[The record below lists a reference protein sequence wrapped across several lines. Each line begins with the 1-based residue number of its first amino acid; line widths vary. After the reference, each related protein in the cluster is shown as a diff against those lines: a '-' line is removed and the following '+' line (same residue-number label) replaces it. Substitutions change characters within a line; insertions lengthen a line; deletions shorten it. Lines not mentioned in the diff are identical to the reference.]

1 MAAHVDPDNLQP
13 GTQVGVYTVVR
24 RVGAGGFGTLYQV
37 ERDGK
42 HYALK
47 LSRERLGSLT
57 PEKRKRFEDRTD
69 REVAALKS
77 LRHPNIV
84 SIYAVDRWPELETGY
99 PFLVMEFVEG
109 ERIDAWCRASSPSL
123 LRICVV
129 FEKIGRAV
137 HHMHERQ
144 LFHRDLKS
152 ENVLVRSD
160 GEPVLIDFGI
170 ARARASYRV
179 TRQLDVVGTSTHY
192 APEYLN
198 HVYSE
203 AFERGVDFEWT
214 AATDL
219 HAVGYMLYE
228 LLAGRPPF
236 SGDSEPEIWRAIQT
250 VVPRAP
256 SLANTRAPGALD
268 NVVLKLLEKD
278 PRDRFQSGEDL
289 ADAIQ
294 RIRDEKLADAA
305 WTGPFD
311 VLTEAP
317 GAVVTTAARP
327 RRARAAGG
335 DDGEIEPIR
344 SSAGTKPRPTGVDDF
359 LSTTPLMQALENGTR
374 PGTAPAGPVVDD
386 VPFAAPTSVKP
397 LFVVPGAE
405 AAAITQTPRANALPV
420 VPSAIRRVKEQIER
434 GEKAK
439 AKTPPVG
446 VMIGLALA
454 AVLLAFFAIVGR
466 SSRADPRPSSLI
478 EKVKKE
484 SATSRAA
491 ATMDGAA
498 PPPPPVATSIP
509 LPPPPSAPQ
518 PTRVPV
524 PAAAPTSAPS
534 DSDARS
540 IDREL
545 VARYGGRPKVKSAA
559 GGTAR
564 DGSGTAGA
572 AQEPGWMR
580 RSQPLHAP
588 PRVSAANAPLR
599 IPTGAHIAVRLL
611 TTLDSRTVGNGP
623 VEAKLP
629 RPFVVR
635 GEVVLPAG
643 TLIYGQASAT
653 DGRFTI
659 RFAKLRLPD
668 DREID
673 FTGLAMDHDDGT
685 PGLAASRR
693 IAADPVPGDGLGT
706 TIAKN
711 TAGVL
716 LNTFTGGVAQDV
728 ARGAGQTA
736 LSHQDAVA
744 GGRGDAQLLD
754 PGVLFD
760 VWVERAF

>member
-1 MAAHVDPDNLQP
+1 MPAHVDPDNLEP
-13 GTQVGVYTVVR
+13 GTSVGVYTVVR

-42 HYALK
+42 SYALK

-84 SIYAVDRWPELETGY
+84 AIYAVDRWPELETGY

-109 ERIDAWCRASSPSL
+109 ERLDAWCRAGPPSL
-123 LRICVV
+123 LRICEV

-228 LLAGRPPF
+228 ILAGRPPF

-250 VVPRAP
+250 VVPAAP
-256 SLANTRAPGALD
+256 SLVNPRAPGALD

-278 PRDRFQSGEDL
+278 PRDRYQSGAEL

-294 RIRDEKLADAA
+294 RIRDDRTSDPA

-311 VLTEAP
+311 KPLGTSA
-317 GAVVTTAARP
+317 AVVTTAARP
-327 RRARAAGG
+327 RRSPARGA
-335 DDGEIEPIR
+335 DDGDIEPIR
-344 SSAGTKPRPTGVDDF
+344 SSTARKAARGADD
-359 LSTTPLMQALENGTR
+359 TPPAR
-374 PGTAPAGPVVDD
+374 VPPGAVPAGPVIDE
-386 VPFAAPTSVKP
+386 VPFAAPSGVRP
-397 LFVVPGAE
+397 AFVPPATETPAARPPSPNAVPP
-405 AAAITQTPRANALPV
+405 I
-420 VPSAIRRVKEQIER
+420 PSAVRRVKDQIELGDR
-434 GEKAK
+434 RSRKL
-439 AKTPPVG
+439 PPVG
-446 VMIGLALA
+446 LMLGLGAV
-454 AVLLAFFAIVGR
+454 AVLLAFLAFAGG
-466 SSRADPRPSSLI
+466 SSRAAQKPSSLL
-478 EKVKKE
+478 ERVTE
-484 SATSRAA
+484 DARSGDPATG
-491 ATMDGAA
+491 TGA
-498 PPPPPVATSIP
+498 PPRAPVATSLP
-509 LPPPPSAPQ
+509 LPPPATISQPSRAPE
-518 PTRVPV
+518 VPQ
-524 PAAAPTSAPS
+524 AQTSAPS
-534 DSDARS
+534 AADARG

-545 VARYGGRPKVKSAA
+545 VERYGGRPTIPNTADASAPGA
-559 GGTAR
+559 GEAH
-564 DGSGTAGA
+564 
-572 AQEPGWMR
+572 EPQWMR
-580 RSQPLHAP
+580 RSHPLFAP
-588 PRVSAANAPLR
+588 ARVAAANAPLG
-599 IPTGAHIAVRLL
+599 IPMGAHIPVLLL
-611 TTLDSRTVGNGP
+611 TLLDSRTVGNGP
-623 VEAKLP
+623 VEARLA
-629 RPFVVR
+629 RPFVIR
-635 GEVVLPAG
+635 GDVVLPAG
-643 TLIYGQASAT
+643 TLIYGQASSS

-659 RFAKLRLPD
+659 RFLKMRLPD

-673 FTGLAMDHDDGT
+673 FAGLAMDHDDRR

-693 IAADPVPGDGLGT
+693 ISAAAPVQDDGLGKS
-706 TIAKN
+706 IAKSS
-711 TAGVL
+711 AGVL
-716 LNTFTGGVAQDV
+716 LGTVTGGIAQDV
-728 ARGAGQTA
+728 ARGAGETA
-736 LSHQDAVA
+736 LRHQDSAPA
-744 GGRGDAQLLD
+744 ASEDALLLD
-754 PGVLFD
+754 PGLLFD

>member
-1 MAAHVDPDNLQP
+1 MPAHVDPDNLQP
-13 GTQVGVYTVVR
+13 GTSVGVYTVVR

-84 SIYAVDRWPELETGY
+84 AIYAVDRWPELETGY
-99 PFLVMEFVEG
+99 PFLVMAFVEG
-109 ERIDAWCRASSPSL
+109 ERLDAWCRAGPPSL
-123 LRICVV
+123 ARICEV

-228 LLAGRPPF
+228 ILAGRPPF

-250 VVPRAP
+250 VVPPAP
-256 SLANTRAPGALD
+256 SLVNSRAPGALD

-278 PRDRFQSGEDL
+278 PRDRYQSGAEL

-294 RIRDEKLADAA
+294 RMREDRVSDPA

-311 VLTEAP
+311 MPVGTP

-327 RRARAAGG
+327 RRGPARRA
-335 DDGEIEPIR
+335 DDGDIEPIR
-344 SSAGTKPRPTGVDDF
+344 SSTARKSAPSGLDLLAR
-359 LSTTPLMQALENGTR
+359 TPMMQALDKGVR
-374 PGTAPAGPVVDD
+374 PGAAPAGPVVDE
-386 VPFAAPTSVKP
+386 VPFTAPSGVRP
-397 LFVVPGAE
+397 AFVPPGTEAPGA
-405 AAAITQTPRANALPV
+405 PPPPSNALPPI
-420 VPSAIRRVKEQIER
+420 PSAVMRVKEQIELGDRR
-434 GEKAK
+434 GRKL
-439 AKTPPVG
+439 PPVG
-446 VMIGLALA
+446 VMLGLGAA
-454 AVLLAFFAIVGR
+454 AVLLSFFALIGS
-466 SSRADPRPSSLI
+466 SSRAAQKPSSLI
-478 EKVKKE
+478 ERVNRE
-484 SATSRAA
+484 AASGDAVTAAGTPARA
-491 ATMDGAA
+491 
-498 PPPPPVATSIP
+498 PVVASIP
-509 LPPPPSAPQ
+509 LPPPATAPEPSRAPVA
-518 PTRVPV
+518 P
-524 PAAAPTSAPS
+524 AAPTSAPS
-534 DSDARS
+534 PADARG

-545 VARYGGRPKVKSAA
+545 VARYGGRPTVPGATDTSAP
-559 GGTAR
+559 GGGEAH
-564 DGSGTAGA
+564 
-572 AQEPGWMR
+572 EPEWMR

-588 PRVSAANAPLR
+588 TRVAAANAPLG
-599 IPTGAHIAVRLL
+599 IPTGAHIPARLL
-611 TTLDSRTVGNGP
+611 TMLDSRTVGNGP
-623 VEAKLP
+623 VEVKLP

-643 TLIYGQASAT
+643 TLIYGQASSS

-659 RFAKLRLPD
+659 RFLKLRLPD

-673 FTGLAMDHDDGT
+673 FAGLAMDRDDGR
-685 PGLAASRR
+685 PGLAACRR
-693 IAADPVPGDGLGT
+693 VAAAAPVQGDGVAKS
-706 TIAKN
+706 IAKN

-716 LNTFTGGVAQDV
+716 LGTVTGGVAQDV
-728 ARGAGQTA
+728 VRGAGQTA
-736 LSHQDAVA
+736 LSHQDSVAV
-744 GGRGDAQLLD
+744 GGGEALLLD

>member
-1 MAAHVDPDNLQP
+1 MPAHVDPDNLQA
-13 GTQVGVYTVVR
+13 GTSVGVYTVVR

-109 ERIDAWCRASSPSL
+109 QRLDAWCRTGSPSL
-123 LRICVV
+123 LRICEV

-152 ENVLVRSD
+152 ENVLVRAD

-228 LLAGRPPF
+228 ILAGRAPF

-250 VVPRAP
+250 VVPPAP
-256 SLANTRAPGALD
+256 SLVNPSAPGALD

-278 PRDRFQSGEDL
+278 PRDRYQSGTEL

-294 RIRDEKLADAA
+294 RIRDDKLGDSA

-311 VLTEAP
+311 VAPEAL
-317 GAVVTTAARP
+317 GTVVTTAARP
-327 RRARAAGG
+327 RPVLGRVADEG
-335 DDGEIEPIR
+335 DIEPIL
-344 SSAGTKPRPTGVDDF
+344 SMAGPRRATSGVDDF
-359 LSTTPLMQALENGTR
+359 LSTTPLMQALEKGAR
-374 PGTAPAGPVVDD
+374 PGVPAGPVVDE
-386 VPFAAPTSVKP
+386 VPFAAPSGVRP
-397 LFVVPGAE
+397 VFVAPADAP
-405 AAAITQTPRANALPV
+405 AAPASQRSNGPPE

-434 GEKAK
+434 ADRGTRKL
-439 AKTPPVG
+439 PPVG
-446 VMIGLALA
+446 VMVGLGAV
-454 AVLLAFFAIVGR
+454 AVLLGFLAIVGS
-466 SSRADPRPSSLI
+466 SSRAEPKPSSLF
-478 EKVKKE
+478 EKVRNGADAGDAA
-484 SATSRAA
+484 SAA
-491 ATMDGAA
+491 APTPA
-498 PPPPPVATSIP
+498 PVVPSIP
-509 LPPPPSAPQ
+509 LPPPPPAPESRRASV
-518 PTRVPV
+518 T
-524 PAAAPTSAPS
+524 ATAPTSAPS
-534 DSDARS
+534 AADARS
-540 IDREL
+540 IDRAL
-545 VARYGGRPKVKSAA
+545 VERYGGRPTIPGIA
-559 GGTAR
+559 
-564 DGSGTAGA
+564 SGTAAQGNAESGA
-572 AQEPGWMR
+572 TPEWMR

-588 PRVSAANAPLR
+588 VRVAATNAPLG
-599 IPTGAHIAVRLL
+599 IPTGAHIPVRLL
-611 TTLDSRTVGNGP
+611 TTLDSRTVGSGP
-623 VEAKLP
+623 VEVKLP
-629 RPFVVR
+629 RPFVVQ
-635 GEVVLPAG
+635 GELVLPAG
-643 TLIYGQASAT
+643 TLMYGQASAM

-659 RFAKLRLPD
+659 RFSKLRLPD
-668 DREID
+668 DREVD
-673 FTGLAMDHDDGT
+673 FAGLAMDRDDGR

-693 IAADPVPGDGLGT
+693 VAAAPVRGEGLGT
-706 TIAKN
+706 TVAKN

-716 LNTFTGGVAQDV
+716 LSTVTGSVAQDV
-728 ARGAGQTA
+728 ARRAGQTA
-736 LSHQDAVA
+736 LNHQDVVAA
-744 GGRGDAQLLD
+744 GGAGDTQLLD

>member
-1 MAAHVDPDNLQP
+1 MAAQIDPDNLQP
-13 GTQVGVYTVVR
+13 GTSVGVYTVVR

-57 PEKRKRFEDRTD
+57 PEKRKRFEDRAD

-109 ERIDAWCRASSPSL
+109 ERLDAWCRGSSPSL
-123 LRICVV
+123 LRICEV

-160 GEPVLIDFGI
+160 GEPVLVDFGI

-192 APEYLN
+192 APEYLR
-198 HVYSE
+198 HVYSD
-203 AFERGVDFEWT
+203 AFERGEDFEWT

-219 HAVGYMLYE
+219 HAVGYMMYE
-228 LLAGRPPF
+228 LLSGRPPF

-256 SLANTRAPGALD
+256 SLVNPRSPGALD

-278 PRDRFQSGEDL
+278 PRDRFQSGADL
-289 ADAIQ
+289 ADALR
-294 RIRDEKLADAA
+294 RIRQEKVEDAA
-305 WTGPFD
+305 WTAPFD
-311 VLTEAP
+311 VPTEVP

-327 RRARAAGG
+327 RRTRAPGSDEG
-335 DDGEIEPIR
+335 DIEPIR
-344 SSAGTKPRPTGVDDF
+344 SSADATPRQSDVDHF
-359 LSTTPLMQALENGTR
+359 LATTPLVQELEKGDR
-374 PGTAPAGPVVDD
+374 PGAPPAGPVVDE
-386 VPFAAPTSVKP
+386 VPFSAPTALKP
-397 LFVVPGAE
+397 LFVAPVSEAPAS
-405 AAAITQTPRANALPV
+405 AAAPPRNAPPE

-434 GEKAK
+434 GDRAK
-439 AKTPPVG
+439 RTPSVG
-446 VMIGLALA
+446 VMVGLGLA
-454 AVLLAFFAIVGR
+454 AVLLAFFALVGK
-466 SSRADPRPSSLI
+466 SSRVADSKPSSLI
-478 EKVKKE
+478 EKVKTE
-484 SATSRAA
+484 SASPA
-491 ATMDGAA
+491 ATTDGPHPSA
-498 PPPPPVATSIP
+498 PVATSLP
-509 LPPPPSAPQ
+509 LPPPPPPASQQGRVTAPN
-518 PTRVPV
+518 
-524 PAAAPTSAPS
+524 SAPS
-534 DSDARS
+534 AADARS

-545 VARYGGRPKVKSAA
+545 TARYGGRPTVPTLGDNAVTS
-559 GGTAR
+559 
-564 DGSGTAGA
+564 SGEKAGA
-572 AQEPGWMR
+572 PQDPEWMR

-588 PRVSAANAPLR
+588 VRVAAANAPLG

-611 TTLDSRTVGNGP
+611 TMLDSRTVGNGP

-629 RPFVVR
+629 RPFVAR
-635 GEVVLPAG
+635 GEMVLPAG
-643 TLIYGQASAT
+643 TLMYGQASAV

-659 RFAKLRLPD
+659 RFTKLRLPD
-668 DREID
+668 DREMD
-673 FTGLAMDHDDGT
+673 FSGLALDREDGR

-693 IAADPVPGDGLGT
+693 IAAAPVQGDGLGKT
-706 TIAKN
+706 VAKN
-711 TAGVL
+711 TASVL
-716 LNTFTGGVAQDV
+716 LGTVSGGVAQDV
-728 ARGAGQTA
+728 VRGAGQTA
-736 LSHQDAVA
+736 LSHQDAVVA
-744 GGRGDAQLLD
+744 GGGDAQLLD
-754 PGVLFD
+754 PGMLFD

>member
-1 MAAHVDPDNLQP
+1 
-13 GTQVGVYTVVR
+13 
-24 RVGAGGFGTLYQV
+24 V

-42 HYALK
+42 RYALK

-109 ERIDAWCRASSPSL
+109 ERLDGWCRTGSPSL
-123 LRICVV
+123 LRICEV

-152 ENVLVRSD
+152 ENVLVRDD

-198 HVYSE
+198 HVYSD

-228 LLAGRPPF
+228 ILAGRPPF

-250 VVPRAP
+250 VVPPAP
-256 SLANTRAPGALD
+256 SLVNPRAPGALD

-278 PRDRFQSGEDL
+278 PRDRYQSGAEL

-294 RIRDEKLADAA
+294 RIREDKLGDAA

-311 VLTEAP
+311 VAPEAL
-317 GAVVTTAARP
+317 GTVVTTAARP
-327 RRARAAGG
+327 RPPRGRVADEG
-335 DDGEIEPIR
+335 DIEPIR
-344 SSAGTKPRPTGVDDF
+344 SAAGPARASSGVDDF
-359 LSTTPLMQALENGTR
+359 LSRTPLMKALEKRAG
-374 PGTAPAGPVVDD
+374 PAAVPAGPVVDE
-386 VPFAAPTSVKP
+386 VPFAAPSGVRP
-397 LFVVPGAE
+397 VFVAPANGK
-405 AAAITQTPRANALPV
+405 AAPEPPRSNGPPE

-434 GEKAK
+434 ADRGTR
-439 AKTPPVG
+439 KTLPTG
-446 VMIGLALA
+446 VMVGLGAVAAL
-454 AVLLAFFAIVGR
+454 LGFLAIVGT
-466 SSRADPRPSSLI
+466 SSRADPKPSSLL
-478 EKVKKE
+478 EKV
-484 SATSRAA
+484 RN
-491 ATMDGAA
+491 GAQA
-498 PPPPPVATSIP
+498 GDAETAHTPPAVVASVP
-509 LPPPPSAPQ
+509 LPPPPAQEPPRAPA
-518 PTRVPV
+518 TAV
-524 PAAAPTSAPS
+524 PTSAPS
-534 DSDARS
+534 ATDARS

-545 VARYGGRPKVKSAA
+545 VERYGGRPTVPGSTNRGATRENAA
-559 GGTAR
+559 GVG
-564 DGSGTAGA
+564 GHP
-572 AQEPGWMR
+572 EWMR

-588 PRVSAANAPLR
+588 VRVAATNAPLG
-599 IPTGAHIAVRLL
+599 IPTGAHISVRLL
-611 TTLDSRTVGNGP
+611 TTLDSRTVGSGP
-623 VEAKLP
+623 VEVKLP

-635 GEVVLPAG
+635 GELVLPAG
-643 TLIYGQASAT
+643 TLMYGQASAT

-659 RFAKLRLPD
+659 RFSKLRLPD

-673 FTGLAMDHDDGT
+673 FAGLAMDREDGR
-685 PGLAASRR
+685 PGLPASRR
-693 IAADPVPGDGLGT
+693 VAAAPPSRGDGVGKK
-706 TIAKN
+706 IAKN

-716 LNTFTGGVAQDV
+716 LGTVTGGLAQDV

-736 LSHQDAVA
+736 LSHQEDIPA
-744 GGRGDAQLLD
+744 GGGDAQLLD

>member
-1 MAAHVDPDNLQP
+1 MAAHVDPDNLQH
-13 GTQVGVYTVVR
+13 GTLVGVYTVVR

-109 ERIDAWCRASSPSL
+109 ERLESWCRTSSPSL
-123 LRICVV
+123 LRICEV

-219 HAVGYMLYE
+219 HAVGYMFYE

-256 SLANTRAPGALD
+256 SLVNPRAPGALD

-278 PRDRFQSGEDL
+278 PRDRYQSGAEL

-294 RIRDEKLADAA
+294 RIREDGLADPA

-311 VLTEAP
+311 VPAETP
-317 GAVVTTAARP
+317 GTVVTTAARP
-327 RRARAAGG
+327 RRERAREGEDG
-335 DDGEIEPIR
+335 DIEPIQ
-344 SSAGTKPRPTGVDDF
+344 SAADAKRPLSDVDHF
-359 LSTTPLMQALENGTR
+359 LSTTPLMQALEKGPR
-374 PGTAPAGPVVDD
+374 PGATPGGPVVDD
-386 VPFAAPTSVKP
+386 IPFAAPTSVKP
-397 LFVVPGAE
+397 LFVAPVAVAE
-405 AAAITQTPRANALPV
+405 GPATAPRSSAPPA

-434 GEKAK
+434 SDR

-446 VMIGLALA
+446 VMVGLGLA
-454 AVLLAFFAIVGR
+454 AVLLAFFAIVGK
-466 SSRADPRPSSLI
+466 SSRAEPRPSSLI
-478 EKVKKE
+478 EKVNKE
-484 SATSRAA
+484 AASGAAA
-491 ATMDGAA
+491 ATDGAQS
-498 PPPPPVATSIP
+498 PVATSIP

-518 PTRVPV
+518 PSGVPA
-524 PAAAPTSAPS
+524 PAAAPTSSPS
-534 DSDARS
+534 AADARS

-545 VARYGGRPKVKSAA
+545 VARYGGRPTVNGAAAGSAA
-559 GGTAR
+559 
-564 DGSGTAGA
+564 DGDGKAGA
-572 AQEPGWMR
+572 AHEPGWMR
-580 RSQPLHAP
+580 RSQPLHAAT
-588 PRVSAANAPLR
+588 RVATANAPMG
-599 IPTGAHIAVRLL
+599 IPTGAHIPVRLL

-623 VEAKLP
+623 VEVKLP

-635 GEVVLPAG
+635 GEVVLAAG

-659 RFAKLRLPD
+659 RFAKLRLLD
-668 DREID
+668 DREVD
-673 FTGLAMDHDDGT
+673 FAGIAMDRDDGR

-693 IAADPVPGDGLGT
+693 VAAAPVRGDGLGKT
-706 TIAKN
+706 VAKN
-711 TAGVL
+711 TAGVVL
-716 LNTFTGGVAQDV
+716 STVTGGLAQDV

-736 LSHQDAVA
+736 LSHQDEVAV
-744 GGRGDAQLLD
+744 GGGEAQLLD

>member
-1 MAAHVDPDNLQP
+1 MAARIDPDNLQP
-13 GTQVGVYTVVR
+13 GTSVGVYTVVR

-84 SIYAVDRWPELETGY
+84 SIYAVDRWPELETGF

-109 ERIDAWCRASSPSL
+109 EGLDAWCRGGSPSL
-123 LRICVV
+123 LRICEV

-160 GEPVLIDFGI
+160 GEPVLVDFGI

-192 APEYLN
+192 APEYLR
-198 HVYSE
+198 HVYSD
-203 AFERGVDFEWT
+203 AFERGEDFEWT

-219 HAVGYMLYE
+219 HAVGYMMYE
-228 LLAGRPPF
+228 LLSGRPPF

-256 SLANTRAPGALD
+256 SLVNPRAPGALD

-278 PRDRFQSGEDL
+278 PRDRFQSGADL
-289 ADAIQ
+289 ADALR
-294 RIRDEKLADAA
+294 RIRQEKVEDAA
-305 WTGPFD
+305 WTAPFD
-311 VLTEAP
+311 VPTEVP
-317 GAVVTTAARP
+317 GAVVTTSARP
-327 RRARAAGG
+327 RPARAPGRDEG
-335 DDGEIEPIR
+335 DIEPIR
-344 SSAGTKPRPTGVDDF
+344 SSADATRRQSDVDHF
-359 LSTTPLMQALENGTR
+359 LATTPLVQALERGDR
-374 PGTAPAGPVVDD
+374 PGAPPAGPVVDE
-386 VPFAAPTSVKP
+386 VPFSTPTAVKP
-397 LFVVPGAE
+397 LFVSPAPE
-405 AAAITQTPRANALPV
+405 APAGPAAPAPNTPPE

-434 GEKAK
+434 GDRAK
-439 AKTPPVG
+439 TRTPPVG
-446 VMIGLALA
+446 VTVGLGLA
-454 AVLLAFFAIVGR
+454 AVLLAFFALVGK
-466 SSRADPRPSSLI
+466 SSRAADSKPSSLI
-478 EKVKKE
+478 EKVKNE
-484 SATSRAA
+484 TAASGATTATAA
-491 ATMDGAA
+491 A
-498 PPPPPVATSIP
+498 PSPVATSLP
-509 LPPPPSAPQ
+509 LPPPGAPPQ
-518 PTRVPV
+518 TRA
-524 PAAAPTSAPS
+524 PAPAIAPTSAPS
-534 DSDARS
+534 AADARA

-545 VARYGGRPKVKSAA
+545 VARYGGRPTVPSLGDGA
-559 GGTAR
+559 GTSPAER
-564 DGSGTAGA
+564 ASVTP
-572 AQEPGWMR
+572 EPGWMR

-588 PRVSAANAPLR
+588 VRVATANAPLG
-599 IPTGAHIAVRLL
+599 IPTGAHIPVRLL

-623 VEAKLP
+623 VEVKLP

-635 GEVVLPAG
+635 SEMVLPAG
-643 TLIYGQASAT
+643 TLMYGQASAV

-673 FTGLAMDHDDGT
+673 FAGLALDREDGR

-693 IAADPVPGDGLGT
+693 IAAAPMQGEGLGKT
-706 TIAKN
+706 VAKN

-716 LNTFTGGVAQDV
+716 LGTVTGGVAQDV

-744 GGRGDAQLLD
+744 VGGGDAQLLD
-754 PGVLFD
+754 PGILFD
-760 VWVERAF
+760 VWVEHAF

>member
-1 MAAHVDPDNLQP
+1 MAAHVDPDNLQS
-13 GTQVGVYTVVR
+13 GTLVGVYTVVR
-24 RVGAGGFGTLYQV
+24 RIGAGGFGTLYQV

-99 PFLVMEFVEG
+99 PFLVIEFVEG
-109 ERIDAWCRASSPSL
+109 ERLDGWCRSSSPSL
-123 LRICVV
+123 LRICEA

-137 HHMHERQ
+137 HYMHERQ

-192 APEYLN
+192 APEYLE

-256 SLANTRAPGALD
+256 SLVNPRAPGALD

-278 PRDRFQSGEDL
+278 PRDRYQSGAEL
-289 ADAIQ
+289 AEAIQ
-294 RIRDEKLADAA
+294 RIREDRAADPA

-311 VLTEAP
+311 IPTEMP

-327 RRARAAGG
+327 RGPRARG
-335 DDGEIEPIR
+335 DEGEIEPIR
-344 SSAGTKPRPTGVDDF
+344 SSTESKRPTSDVDHF
-359 LSTTPLMQALENGTR
+359 LSTTPLMQALEKGAR
-374 PGTAPAGPVVDD
+374 PGAAPAGPVVDD
-386 VPFAAPTSVKP
+386 VPFAPPTVVKP
-397 LFVVPGAE
+397 LFVPPGAE
-405 AAAITQTPRANALPV
+405 AAARIPPPSPNAPPT
-420 VPSAIRRVKEQIER
+420 VPSVIRRVKEQIER
-434 GEKAK
+434 GDKAK
-439 AKTPPVG
+439 SKKLPIPAT
-446 VMIGLALA
+446 IGLALA
-454 AVLLAFFAIVGR
+454 VFLLAFFAVVGR
-466 SSRADPRPSSLI
+466 TGQAERNPSSLI
-478 EKVKKE
+478 ERVKKE
-484 SATSRAA
+484 SATSGTAA
-491 ATMDGAA
+491 QADSA
-498 PPPPPVATSIP
+498 PPPATAVTNIS
-509 LPPPPSAPQ
+509 LPPPPSP
-518 PTRVPV
+518 PRPPV
-524 PAAAPTSAPS
+524 SAPAAPPTSAPS
-534 DSDARS
+534 AADARS

-545 VARYGGRPKVKSAA
+545 VAHYGGRPTVPSTADHPA
-559 GGTAR
+559 DGGVE
-564 DGSGTAGA
+564 AGA
-572 AQEPGWMR
+572 AQEPAWMR

-588 PRVSAANAPLR
+588 ARVARTNAPLG
-599 IPTGAHIAVRLL
+599 IPTGAHIPVRLL

-623 VEAKLP
+623 VEAKLS

-635 GEVVLPAG
+635 GEVVLAAG
-643 TLIYGQASAT
+643 TLLFGQASAT

-668 DREID
+668 DRELD
-673 FTGLAMDHDDGT
+673 FAGLAMDREDGK

-693 IAADPVPGDGLGT
+693 SAADPVQGEGLGT
-706 TIAKN
+706 AIAKN

-716 LNTFTGGVAQDV
+716 LNTVTGGVAQDV

-736 LSHQDAVA
+736 LNHQDATA
-744 GGRGDAQLLD
+744 AGRGDTQLLD

>member
-13 GTQVGVYTVVR
+13 GTLIGVYTVIR

-37 ERDGK
+37 ERDGRS
-42 HYALK
+42 YALK

-109 ERIDAWCRASSPSL
+109 ERLDAWCRTSSPSL
-123 LRICVV
+123 VRICEV

-152 ENVLVRSD
+152 ENVLVRAD
-160 GEPVLIDFGI
+160 GEPILIDFGI

-219 HAVGYMLYE
+219 HAVGYVLYE

-256 SLANTRAPGALD
+256 SLVNPRAPGALD

-278 PRDRFQSGEDL
+278 PRDRYQSGAEL

-294 RIRDEKLADAA
+294 RIREDRLGDPA

-311 VLTEAP
+311 VPTEVP
-317 GAVVTTAARP
+317 GAVVTTTARP
-327 RRARAAGG
+327 RRARVPRGEE
-335 DDGEIEPIR
+335 GEIEPIH
-344 SSAGTKPRPTGVDDF
+344 SSGAKRRQSDIDDF
-359 LSTTPLMQALENGTR
+359 LSTTPLMQALEKGAR
-374 PGTAPAGPVVDD
+374 PGAARAGPVVDE
-386 VPFAAPTSVKP
+386 VPFSAPSTVKPVFEPPVVETAHSGSRPAAPGP
-397 LFVVPGAE
+397 
-405 AAAITQTPRANALPV
+405 AI
-420 VPSAIRRVKEQIER
+420 PSAIRRVKEQIER
-434 GEKAK
+434 GEKTARK
-439 AKTPPVG
+439 LPLG
-446 VMIGLALA
+446 VVLGLGLGAL
-454 AVLLAFFAIVGR
+454 LLAFFEIVGK
-466 SSRADPRPSSLI
+466 SSRADPKPSSLI
-478 EKVKKE
+478 ERVKKGVAD
-484 SATSRAA
+484 SAPSQ
-491 ATMDGAA
+491 A
-498 PPPPPVATSIP
+498 PPIAPPVATSIS
-509 LPPPPSAPQ
+509 LPPPPPSEPPRP
-518 PTRVPV
+518 PTPV
-524 PAAAPTSAPS
+524 PTPAGTPSGGSRGADRGTETGSRGRLQASATRGERRKP
-534 DSDARS
+534 A
-540 IDREL
+540 
-545 VARYGGRPKVKSAA
+545 
-559 GGTAR
+559 TTR
-564 DGSGTAGA
+564 DPA
-572 AQEPGWMR
+572 WMQ
-580 RSQPLHAP
+580 RSQPMTSP
-588 PRVSAANAPLR
+588 PRIAKAKGPMG
-599 IPTGAHIAVRLL
+599 IPTGAHIPVRLL

-623 VEAKLP
+623 VEVKLL

-635 GEVVLPAG
+635 DEVVLAAG
-643 TLIYGQASAT
+643 TLIYGQASTA

-659 RFAKLRLPD
+659 RFTKLRLPD
-668 DREID
+668 DREIE
-673 FTGLAMDHDDGT
+673 FAGLALDRDDGR

-693 IAADPVPGDGLGT
+693 IAATPVQGDGVGT
-706 TIAKN
+706 AIAKN
-711 TAGVL
+711 TAGLL
-716 LNTFTGGVAQDV
+716 LNTVTGGVAQDV

-736 LSHQDAVA
+736 IGHQSATA
-744 GGRGDAQLLD
+744 PASGEAQLLD

>member
-1 MAAHVDPDNLQP
+1 MAAHVDPDNLQT
-13 GTQVGVYTVVR
+13 GSSVGVYTIVR

-109 ERIDAWCRASSPSL
+109 ERLDAWSRTGSPSL
-123 LRICVV
+123 LRICEV

-152 ENVLVRSD
+152 ENVLVRAD
-160 GEPVLIDFGI
+160 GEPILIDFGI

-228 LLAGRPPF
+228 ILAGRAPF

-250 VVPRAP
+250 VVPPAP
-256 SLANTRAPGALD
+256 SLVNPRAPGALD

-278 PRDRFQSGEDL
+278 PRDRYQSGTEL

-294 RIRDEKLADAA
+294 RIRDDKLGDPA

-311 VLTEAP
+311 VAPEAL
-317 GAVVTTAARP
+317 GTVVTTAARP
-327 RRARAAGG
+327 RPARGRVADEG
-335 DDGEIEPIR
+335 DIEPIR
-344 SSAGTKPRPTGVDDF
+344 STAGPKRATSGVDDF
-359 LSTTPLMQALENGTR
+359 LSTTPLMQALEKGAR
-374 PGTAPAGPVVDD
+374 PGTVSAGPVVDE
-386 VPFAAPTSVKP
+386 VPFAVPSGVRPVFVAPVDAS
-397 LFVVPGAE
+397 A
-405 AAAITQTPRANALPV
+405 TPASPRSNAPPE

-434 GEKAK
+434 ADRGTR
-439 AKTPPVG
+439 KTPPVA
-446 VMIGLALA
+446 VMVGLGAV
-454 AVLLAFFAIVGR
+454 AVLLGFLAIVGR
-466 SSRADPRPSSLI
+466 SSGAEPKPSSLI
-478 EKVKKE
+478 EKVRNGAE
-484 SATSRAA
+484 PGDAASAA
-491 ATMDGAA
+491 APT
-498 PPPPPVATSIP
+498 PQPLVASIP
-509 LPPPPSAPQ
+509 LPPPPSAPE
-518 PTRVPV
+518 PPRASATAR
-524 PAAAPTSAPS
+524 APTSAPS
-534 DSDARS
+534 TADARS
-540 IDREL
+540 IDRAL
-545 VARYGGRPKVKSAA
+545 VERYGGRPTVPGLANGSAGREDA
-559 GGTAR
+559 ESGATAPP
-564 DGSGTAGA
+564 
-572 AQEPGWMR
+572 EWMR

-588 PRVSAANAPLR
+588 ARVAATNAPLG
-599 IPTGAHIAVRLL
+599 IPTGAHIPARLL
-611 TTLDSRTVGNGP
+611 TTLDSRTVGSGP
-623 VEAKLP
+623 VEVRLP

-635 GEVVLPAG
+635 GELVLPAG
-643 TLIYGQASAT
+643 TLMYGQASAA

-659 RFAKLRLPD
+659 RFSKLRLPD

-673 FTGLAMDHDDGT
+673 FAGLAMDREDGR
-685 PGLAASRR
+685 PGLPTSRR
-693 IAADPVPGDGLGT
+693 VAAAAPARGGGVGK

-716 LNTFTGGVAQDV
+716 LGTVTGGLAQDV

-736 LSHQDAVA
+736 LNHQDDVPA
-744 GGRGDAQLLD
+744 GGGDAQLLD

>member
-1 MAAHVDPDNLQP
+1 MPANVDPDNLQP
-13 GTQVGVYTVVR
+13 GTSVGVYTVVR

-69 REVAALKS
+69 REVASLKS

-84 SIYAVDRWPELETGY
+84 AIYAVDRWPELETGY

-109 ERIDAWCRASSPSL
+109 ERLDAWCRGGPPSL
-123 LRICVV
+123 LRICEV

-152 ENVLVRSD
+152 ENVLVRND

-192 APEYLN
+192 APEYLK
-198 HVYSE
+198 HVYSD

-228 LLAGRPPF
+228 ILAGRPPF

-250 VVPRAP
+250 VVPPAP
-256 SLANTRAPGALD
+256 SLVNPRAPGALD

-278 PRDRFQSGEDL
+278 PRDRYQSGADL

-294 RIRDEKLADAA
+294 RLRDDHVADPA
-305 WTGPFD
+305 WSGPFD
-311 VLTEAP
+311 IPGETH

-327 RRARAAGG
+327 RRPRAHAG
-335 DDGEIEPIR
+335 DDGDIEPIR
-344 SSAGTKPRPTGVDDF
+344 SAAQRRLPLSGVDDF
-359 LSTTPLMQALENGTR
+359 LSNTPLMQALQNGAR
-374 PGTAPAGPVVDD
+374 PVPAGPVVDE
-386 VPFAAPTSVKP
+386 VPFAPPSGVRPVFVAPATE
-397 LFVVPGAE
+397 VPTAP
-405 AAAITQTPRANALPV
+405 APPSDAPPA

-434 GEKAK
+434 GDRGTRR
-439 AKTPPVG
+439 TPPLA
-446 VMIGLALA
+446 VMIGLGAAAL
-454 AVLLAFFAIVGR
+454 LLAFFAIVG
-466 SSRADPRPSSLI
+466 STSRAEPRPSSLI
-478 EKVKKE
+478 DRVTKE
-484 SATSRAA
+484 AA
-491 ATMDGAA
+491 SGHEAN
-498 PPPPPVATSIP
+498 PVAVPVAGPVASSIP
-509 LPPPPSAPQ
+509 LPPPAAAPEPPRAAAGAAPPPSAPS
-518 PTRVPV
+518 
-524 PAAAPTSAPS
+524 AA
-534 DSDARS
+534 DARS

-545 VARYGGRPKVKSAA
+545 VARWGGRPTVPSAA
-559 GGTAR
+559 DASVPNGG
-564 DGSGTAGA
+564 
-572 AQEPGWMR
+572 EPRQPEWMR
-580 RSQPLHAP
+580 RSQPLHTPA
-588 PRVSAANAPLR
+588 RVAAANAPLG
-599 IPTGAHIAVRLL
+599 IPTGAHIPVRLL
-611 TTLDSRTVGNGP
+611 TMLDSRTVGNGP
-623 VEAKLP
+623 VEVKLP

-643 TLIYGQASAT
+643 TLMYGQASAT

-659 RFAKLRLPD
+659 RFLKLRLPD

-673 FTGLAMDHDDGT
+673 FAGLAMDRDDGR
-685 PGLAASRR
+685 PGLAATRR
-693 IAADPVPGDGLGT
+693 VAAAAPVQGDGLGKS
-706 TIAKN
+706 IAKG

-716 LNTFTGGVAQDV
+716 LGTVTGGLAQDV

-736 LSHQDAVA
+736 LSHQDSIAV
-744 GGRGDAQLLD
+744 GGGDTQLLD